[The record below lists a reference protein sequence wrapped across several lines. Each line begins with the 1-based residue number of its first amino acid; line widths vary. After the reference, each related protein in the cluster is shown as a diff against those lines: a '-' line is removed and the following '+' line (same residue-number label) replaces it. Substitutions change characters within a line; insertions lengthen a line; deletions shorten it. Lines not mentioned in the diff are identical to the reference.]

1 MIKGVSIINSVLK
14 PISFKLATPQHSP
27 FASFFLLLS
36 LSYSVSLFFH
46 SDFVF
51 NIYSYFDWIFS
62 VCLNTD
68 YNKRK
73 KTSYC
78 CIRLLHRPVL
88 SASGFRKYGSAV
100 LKVSFFGWKYVYVGT
115 SFYSLSSKLVRPGSN
130 IKNYACISDL
140 HLWMS
145 YTPC

>member
-1 MIKGVSIINSVLK
+1 MIEGVQIINSVPK

-36 LSYSVSLFFH
+36 LSY
-46 SDFVF
+46 FVF

-100 LKVSFFGWKYVYVGT
+100 LKVSFFGWKYVYVVT